1 MPTRE
6 KAVASHVVKVTGM
19 SEDLLALLDAR
30 VRQQH
35 AAGRAEYVRE
45 LIRRDVLSAGANR
58 GEPLLSEYHA
68 LVDLEM
74 DGRLSPAQ
82 ASRLREV
89 QQALEAADRED
100 PRTATMLARL
110 EETAGKLDRL
120 LEAIR
125 ELPKAGIGG

>member
-1 MPTRE
+1 MPTQE
-6 KAVASHVVKVTGM
+6 KSAPSRVVKVTGM

-45 LIRRDVLSAGANR
+45 LIRRDVLSAGLGR
-58 GEPLLSEYHA
+58 GGTLLDEYHA
-68 LVDLEM
+68 LVDLEL

-82 ASRLREV
+82 ESRLGEV
-89 QQALEAADRED
+89 QQTLDDADLDGPKAAM
-100 PRTATMLARL
+100 MLARL
-110 EETAGKLDRL
+110 GETAEKLDRL

-125 ELPKAGIGG
+125 ELPKARGSG